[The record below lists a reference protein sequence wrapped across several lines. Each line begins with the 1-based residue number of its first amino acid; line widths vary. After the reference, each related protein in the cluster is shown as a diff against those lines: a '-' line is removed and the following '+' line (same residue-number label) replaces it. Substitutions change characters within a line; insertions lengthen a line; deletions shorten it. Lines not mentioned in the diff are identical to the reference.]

1 MARNERMIA
10 ASPQAVFDV
19 LADPRGYAYWVL
31 GSMEI
36 RGADSHWPQAGSR
49 FHHTIGVGPLRLR
62 DHTVVEE
69 LRPGRFLQLV
79 AHAGQLG
86 SARIKLELEAVDG
99 GTRVT
104 MIEDP
109 ADTRTA
115 FVFQPL
121 THLLVRVR
129 NVPSLDR
136 LAELAEGR
144 RAIPGEEPDAPVT
157 TLSGAGNVEN
167 PKMRERRAPLRA
179 FSRASR
185 SATFAGV
192 AVITA
197 ATAGACAL
205 LRRRR

>member
-1 MARNERMIA
+1 MIA
-10 ASPQAVFDV
+10 AAPQAVFDV
-19 LADPRGYAYWVL
+19 LSDPRGYAYWVL

-36 RGADSHWPQAGSR
+36 RGADADWPQVGSR
-49 FHHTIGVGPLRLR
+49 FHHTLGLGPLRLR
-62 DHTVVEE
+62 DHTEVEE

-79 AHAGQLG
+79 AHARWLG
-86 SARIKLELEAVDG
+86 SARIKLEIERVDG

-121 THLLVRVR
+121 THLLVRAR

-144 RAIPGEEPDAPVT
+144 RPVPGDEPGAPAT
-157 TLSGAGNVEN
+157 SLAGPGNVEN

-179 FSRASR
+179 FS
-185 SATFAGV
+185 SATQNAALTGV

-197 ATAGACAL
+197 AIGGAFVL
-205 LRRRR
+205 LRGKMQ

>member
-1 MARNERMIA
+1 MIA
-10 ASPQAVFDV
+10 AAPQAVFDV
-19 LADPRGYAYWVL
+19 LSDPRSYAYWVI

-36 RGADSHWPQAGSR
+36 RGADPDWPQAGSR
-49 FHHTIGVGPLRLR
+49 FHHTLGVGPIRLR

-79 AHAGQLG
+79 AHAGWLG

-99 GTRVT
+99 GTCVT

-109 ADTRTA
+109 ADARTA

-121 THLLVRVR
+121 THLLVRAR

-144 RAIPGEEPDAPVT
+144 RPIPGEEPRAPVT
-157 TLSGAGNVEN
+157 SLAVPGNVEN
-167 PKMRERRAPLRA
+167 PKARERRTPLRA
-179 FSRASR
+179 ISGSTRNA
-185 SATFAGV
+185 ALTGI

-197 ATAGACAL
+197 AVSGACVL
-205 LRRRR
+205 LRTSRR